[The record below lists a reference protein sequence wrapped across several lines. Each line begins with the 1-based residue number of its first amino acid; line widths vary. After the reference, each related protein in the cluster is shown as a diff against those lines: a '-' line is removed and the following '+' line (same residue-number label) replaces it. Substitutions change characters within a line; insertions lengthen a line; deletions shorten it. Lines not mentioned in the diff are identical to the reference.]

1 MFKEYI
7 WTKESSLTNV
17 FCNHVIDK
25 FEVDPHKQDGKVNTL
40 DPRVDKK
47 VKLTV
52 EIDITT
58 QKNWE
63 QEDKVLYNSL
73 KFALEEYNIH
83 LLNIGDK
90 INGNGEGRKI
100 HPANG
105 YEIKDTGY
113 KVQKYEPNCYYYI
126 ARFIVAHSSHI
137 EL

>member
-25 FEVDPHKQDGKVNTL
+25 FQIDPLKHDGKVNTL
-40 DPRVDKK
+40 NPRVDKT

-58 QKNWE
+58 KKNWE
-63 QEDKVLYNSL
+63 QEDKVLYDSL
-73 KFALEEYNIH
+73 KSALEEYNIH

-90 INGNGEGRKI
+90 INGGGEGRKI

-105 YEIKDTGY
+105 YIIKDTGY
-113 KVQKYEPNCYYYI
+113 K
-126 ARFIVAHSSHI
+126 SSKI
-137 EL
+137 